1 LRGNLSKVIF
11 IITILKKGA
20 FMLMVEDVDLTPNP
34 HALKFILNEKL
45 LNFET
50 RQYPDKESAN
60 SDPFAKAIFEIDGV
74 VSVFYMDK
82 FVTIEKSVETNWGQ
96 IQRPFINFLKNFDKN
111 LVPAEN
117 EITVSDEESNELLK
131 QINNLLDQKVR
142 PALAGDGG
150 GLQVLGLDGY
160 TVKIR
165 YQGACGSC
173 PSSISGTLT
182 AIEGLL
188 KRDVNPA
195 INVIAA

>member
-1 LRGNLSKVIF
+1 
-11 IITILKKGA
+11 
-20 FMLMVEDVDLTPNP
+20 MLMVQDVDLTPNP

-45 LNFET
+45 LNVET
-50 RQYPDKESAN
+50 RQYSNKEEAE
-60 SDPFAKAIFEIDGV
+60 SDPFAKGIFEIDGV

-82 FVTIEKSVETNWGQ
+82 FVSIEKLKDANWGQ
-96 IQRPFINFLKNFDKN
+96 IQRPFINFLKTFDKS
-111 LVPAEN
+111 LIPEEKEN
-117 EITVSDEESNELLK
+117 IVSDENTNELLR
-131 QINNLLDQKVR
+131 QINEILDQRVR

-173 PSSISGTLT
+173 PTSISATLA

-188 KRDVNPA
+188 KRDIHPA
-195 INVIAA
+195 LEVIPV

>member
-1 LRGNLSKVIF
+1 
-11 IITILKKGA
+11 
-20 FMLMVEDVDLTPNP
+20 MLMVEDVDLTPNP

-50 RQYPDKESAN
+50 RQYSVKEETEQ
-60 SDPFAKAIFEIDGV
+60 DPFAKGIFEIEGV

-82 FVTIEKSVETNWGQ
+82 FVTIEKSKDANWGQ
-96 IQRPFINFLKNFDKN
+96 IQRPFINFLKTFNKN
-111 LVPAEN
+111 LIPTEKEVVPLSEN
-117 EITVSDEESNELLK
+117 ESELIK
-131 QINNLLDQKVR
+131 KINVILDQRVR
-142 PALAGDGG
+142 PYLAGDGG
-150 GLQVLGLDGY
+150 GLQVLGVDGY

-188 KRDVNPA
+188 KRDINPYLE
-195 INVIAA
+195 VEAA